1 MAKLSKLLTTSRQE
15 VAQKPQVK
23 AFLQR
28 KSRNSQNT
36 ADAYL
41 LALAA
46 LQEFLN
52 TDSTLPK
59 SYSGVDIDELGLVFV
74 PTAKRKSDV
83 YEFLDAYISY
93 LTNIGL
99 SPNSIGLYIHGVK
112 GYLEHCDVEINPTKF
127 KNKVTMPKNHREDEA
142 AIDDTDIRKI
152 LLACSNLRL
161 KVYLLILASGGL
173 RAREALAIRLK
184 DIDFSVTPTKVHIR
198 KEYTKTKVAR
208 DIYIS
213 EEATTYLQQFINWKY
228 STHTTAGQIR
238 RVKDQDDLIFRI
250 HRQNEFGPK
259 WMYNK
264 MLLSFQS
271 LLKTIGLEERKEGMR
286 RRKITLHS
294 LRRFA
299 KTVIAT
305 QTSTDYSEWF
315 LGHSKSP
322 YFVQKEAERRLIYA
336 TKCMPFLTF
345 INYSKL
351 EQDATVKQTELQML
365 MMKDANKDREIE
377 LLKQRVQ
384 VKDKE
389 IELLKQRDSINTDA
403 IGSLTDKFMQVMA
416 EVEELKKKTNNHT
429 TS

>member
-1 MAKLSKLLTTSRQE
+1 MANLSKLLTTSRQE

-41 LALAA
+41 LALVA

-59 SYSGVDIDELGLVFV
+59 SYSGVDVNELGSVFG
-74 PTAKRKSDV
+74 PTAKRESDV

-99 SPNSIGLYIHGVK
+99 SPNSIGLYIHSVK
-112 GYLEHCDVEINPTKF
+112 GYLEHCDVEINPNKF

-213 EEATTYLQQFINWKY
+213 EEATAYLQQFINWKY

-250 HRQNEFGPK
+250 HHQNEFGPK

-271 LLKTIGLEERKEGMR
+271 LLKTIELEERKEGMQ
-286 RRKITLHS
+286 RRKVTFHS
-294 LRRFA
+294 FRRFA

-322 YFVQKEAERRLIYA
+322 YFVQKEQERRLIYA

-351 EQDATVKQTELQML
+351 EQDATVKQTELEML

-389 IELLKQRDSINTDA
+389 IELLKQRDSMNTDA
-403 IGSLTDKFMQVMA
+403 IGGLIDKLMRLA
-416 EVEELKKKTNNHT
+416 SEVEQLKKKSNNPT
-429 TS
+429 AS